1 MGANKLKAK
10 DLINVGI
17 YTAIYI
23 VIFFVVGML
32 NAIPILYPALYL
44 LIPLISGI
52 PFMLFLTKTDKFGMV
67 SIMSIICGAF
77 WFLMG
82 YTWTALV
89 GYAAFGIIADLVLK
103 TGGYKMFKTNVVGY
117 WLFSCGMIGCQAP
130 MWIMA
135 DTYMANIRTQ
145 MGDQYADQLLQYM
158 PSWMGIAAIAIIL
171 AGSVLGALLGKK
183 MLKKHFER
191 AGIA

>member
-1 MGANKLKAK
+1 METNKLKAK

-32 NAIPILYPALYL
+32 NAIPVLYPFLYL
-44 LIPLISGI
+44 LIPFIAGI
-52 PFMLFLTKTDKFGMV
+52 PFMLFLTKTTKFGMV
-67 SIMSIICGAF
+67 SIMSVICGVF

-82 YTWTALV
+82 YTWLALV
-89 GYAAFGIIADLVLK
+89 GYVVFGIISDVVLN
-103 TGGYKMFKTNVVGY
+103 TGKYKSFKINLIGY

-135 DTYMANIRTQ
+135 DTYMAGIREA
-145 MGDQYADQLLQYM
+145 MGDQYTDQLIKYT
-158 PSWMGIAAIAIIL
+158 PSWLGIAAIGIVFVGA
-171 AGSVLGALLGKK
+171 ALGALLGRK